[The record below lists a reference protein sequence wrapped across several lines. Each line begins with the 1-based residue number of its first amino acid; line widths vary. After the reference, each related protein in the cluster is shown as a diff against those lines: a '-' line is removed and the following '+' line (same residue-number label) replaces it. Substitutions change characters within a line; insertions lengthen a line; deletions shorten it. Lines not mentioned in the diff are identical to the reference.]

1 MNHPVHISDA
11 LNPSAF
17 IPFCSF
23 QGSSDLLGKKFG
35 KFSKTVCTSF
45 KKRILDGQPCYEIDV
60 NKVINGTTASRLQK
74 GGLSLLV
81 DTNAEYDLSS
91 LLGMTSKGEMFQE
104 FTEEF
109 FEAEES
115 EKIMI
120 HIETISKTNCLFL
133 FH

>member
-1 MNHPVHISDA
+1 M
-11 LNPSAF
+11 
-17 IPFCSF
+17 
-23 QGSSDLLGKKFG
+23 
-35 KFSKTVCTSF
+35 
-45 KKRILDGQPCYEIDV
+45 
-60 NKVINGTTASRLQK
+60 
-74 GGLSLLV
+74 SLLV

-91 LLGMTSKGEMFQE
+91 LLGMTSKGEMFHE

>member
-1 MNHPVHISDA
+1 M
-11 LNPSAF
+11 
-17 IPFCSF
+17 
-23 QGSSDLLGKKFG
+23 
-35 KFSKTVCTSF
+35 
-45 KKRILDGQPCYEIDV
+45 
-60 NKVINGTTASRLQK
+60 
-74 GGLSLLV
+74 SLLV

-120 HIETISKTNCLFL
+120 HIETISKTISNFRDPLSTPHVQHIFL
-133 FH
+133 CASQIKDQLP